1 MTEQGRG
8 EEREGGRASGPVLFW
23 LTPSDR
29 IESGPDGALLY
40 PGEILARHLFRSL
53 RAGVGD
59 RFCFVDPDRPERR
72 LWGRILK
79 ESPPEIFLEELPKG
93 SSSSRRIF
101 DLAVALLKGEG
112 WEDLIEPAA
121 ILGAR
126 RLVPLLADRSQL
138 RWSSAVLARKRER
151 FMAKVREA
159 SQLAG
164 RADRMEISE
173 PVSLGGL
180 LSGLPPEASFLF
192 CDVAGPVEPAG
203 TVLGSLGSSLAVAAI
218 GPEGGWSERERD
230 LVEDFGRKGGRLR
243 RISLGPLILPGRL
256 APVVVASLL
265 SQEGAQVEERTEHQQ
280 GEGSS

>member
-1 MTEQGRG
+1 MTDRDRG
-8 EEREGGRASGPVLFW
+8 EARTGGRASGPVLFW

-29 IESGPDGALLY
+29 VESTSEGLLLY
-40 PGEILARHLFRSL
+40 PGEILSRHLFRSL
-53 RAGVGD
+53 RAGVGE

-72 LWGRILK
+72 FLGRVMK
-79 ESPPEIFLEELPKG
+79 DAPPEISLEELAMETP
-93 SSSSRRIF
+93 SPRRTF

-121 ILGAR
+121 ILGVR

-138 RWSSAVLARKRER
+138 RWSSDVLAKKRER
-151 FMAKVREA
+151 FTAKVRES

-173 PVSLGGL
+173 PVSLGEL
-180 LSGLPPEASFLF
+180 LLKLPSEGSLLF
-192 CDVAGPVEPAG
+192 CDTAGHVEPAG
-203 TVLGSLGSSLAVAAI
+203 TVLGRLGSAPAVAAI
-218 GPEGGWSERERD
+218 GPEGGWSERERE
-230 LVEDFGRKGGRLR
+230 LVEEFGHKGGRLH

-265 SQEGAQVEERTEHQQ
+265 SQEGEREEHQK